1 MLNQNCKTK
10 DFLKAFI
17 KTDMEIHY
25 FEVEI
30 HYFLVCQGTTITK
43 CISTIILP

>member
-25 FEVEI
+25 FEVENPG
-30 HYFLVCQGTTITK
+30 LVTQASLNS
-43 CISTIILP
+43 STGPRWL